1 MSVTAGGTFGG
12 VTNGK
17 TYYIHSVP
25 DAVHVVISETIGGN
39 AVALTSSIGYMLV
52 TGGTAASN
60 LITPTPIY
68 SGPDS
73 IGYSGND
80 YIISW

>member
-1 MSVTAGGTFGG
+1 MSVTAGGVFGG
-12 VTNGK
+12 VVNGQ

-25 DAVHVVISETIGGN
+25 DASHVVVSQTLGGD
-39 AVALTSSIGYMLV
+39 ALTLTSSIGYMKV
-52 TGGTAASN
+52 TGDTAASN
-60 LITPTPIY
+60 LVPAVAVYT
-68 SGPDS
+68 GPDS